1 MTVKNKWNGKSY
13 TVLSM
18 SGSTVKLKRPDGTE
32 FEIQKSEYYFS
43 YAVMQLCSEV
53 ANDKE

>member
-13 TVLSM
+13 TVISM
-18 SGSTVKLKRPDGTE
+18 SGRTVKLKRSDGTE

-43 YAVMQLCSEV
+43 YVV
-53 ANDKE
+53 R